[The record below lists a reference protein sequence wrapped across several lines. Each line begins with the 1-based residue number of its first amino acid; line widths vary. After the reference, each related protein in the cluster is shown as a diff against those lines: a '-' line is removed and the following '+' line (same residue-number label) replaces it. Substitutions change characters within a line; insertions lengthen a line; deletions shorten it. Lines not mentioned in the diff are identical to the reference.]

1 MGGKF
6 KRETVERA
14 TRHPECGLALIVTL
28 LAMLLLSAVGAA
40 LVLTA
45 SADALIAEHAG
56 ASADAAYAAEAAM
69 ERTLAELRVVP
80 DFTAVL
86 GGAIGSAFTDGP
98 ASGART
104 VPGGGTVD
112 LDEVVHHANC
122 ARASACSD
130 AEMDAVTADRPW
142 GSRNPRWRLF
152 SYGPLDNDAASG
164 WSGFPVYVVV
174 LVADDPLDADGAPD
188 QDGLPAGAG
197 ANAGAGM
204 LLVRADAF
212 GRRDAHR
219 IVEVTLVRHDLA
231 AQARWEAADP
241 ATRGSPPAD
250 PPRLEV
256 LAWQSRR

>member
-1 MGGKF
+1 MPARF
-6 KRETVERA
+6 ERETVDRPV
-14 TRHPECGLALIVTL
+14 RHPERGMALIVTL
-28 LAMLLLSAVGAA
+28 LAMALLSAVGAA

-56 ASADAAYAAEAAM
+56 ASADAAYAAEAAI
-69 ERTLAELRVVP
+69 ERALAELRVVP

-86 GGAIGSAFTDGP
+86 GGAIGSSFTDGP

-104 VPGGGTVD
+104 LPGGGTVD

-130 AEMDAVTADRPW
+130 AEMDAFTEDRPW
-142 GSRNPRWRLF
+142 GGRNPRWRLF

-174 LVADDPLDADGAPD
+174 LVADDPLDADGVPD
-188 QDGLPAGAG
+188 QDGLPLGAA
-197 ANAGAGM
+197 ANPGAGM

-219 IVEVTLVRHDLA
+219 VVEVTLVRHDLA
-231 AQARWEAADP
+231 ALARWEAADP
-241 ATRGSPPAD
+241 ATRGSRPAD
-250 PPRLEV
+250 PPRLDV
-256 LAWQSRR
+256 LSWHSGR